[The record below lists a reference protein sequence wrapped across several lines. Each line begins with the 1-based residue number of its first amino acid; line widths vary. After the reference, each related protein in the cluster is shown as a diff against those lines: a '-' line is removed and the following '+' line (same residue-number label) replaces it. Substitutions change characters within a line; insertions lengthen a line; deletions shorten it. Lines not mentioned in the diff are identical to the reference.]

1 MKLHQTLAALLMG
14 LTLVLAGCGKSDP
27 ASTSGG
33 AHAEHDEHEEHAEG
47 EEDGHEGAHEEAEG
61 HVELTEE
68 AAKAAGIE
76 IVTAAGAPISE
87 VLSLYGTVQPNS
99 ERVAE
104 ITARFPGVI
113 RTVEVRV
120 GDTVRQGQVL
130 ATVESDESLRTYPVP
145 STQNGIV
152 TARKANPGEKAG
164 DSPLFTVA
172 DLSSVWVELSV
183 FPRDLAKIRAGQK
196 VRIRSVDNG
205 LSATGRIVHI
215 AALGQSTSQT
225 LAARVLLDNAARH
238 WVPGLY
244 VAGDVSLSERQVPLA
259 VRSSALQV
267 IEERTSVFVL
277 SGDGFQATP
286 VEPGLADGD
295 FTEIR
300 SGLKAG
306 DRYAAAN
313 SFVLK
318 SELGKGEAGHD
329 H

>member
-1 MKLHQTLAALLMG
+1 MTLHKNVAALLLG
-14 LTLVLAGCGKSDP
+14 LTLALTGCGKSDP
-27 ASTSGG
+27 ASTTPAKPDEHIGESRHGEG
-33 AHAEHDEHEEHAEG
+33 AHD
-47 EEDGHEGAHEEAEG
+47 HEEAEG
-61 HVELTEE
+61 HVELDEE

-76 IVTAAGAPISE
+76 IATAAAAPIGE
-87 VLSLYGTVQPNS
+87 VLSLYGTVQTNS
-99 ERVAE
+99 ERVAA
-104 ITARFPGVI
+104 ISARFPGVI
-113 RTVEVRV
+113 RTVAVRA
-120 GDTVRQGQVL
+120 GEAVRQGQTL
-130 ATVESDESLRTYPVP
+130 ATVESDESLRTYPVNA
-145 STQNGIV
+145 TQSGIV
-152 TARKANPGEKAG
+152 TARNANPGEKAG
-164 DSPLFTVA
+164 DSPLFTIT

-183 FPRDLAKIRAGQK
+183 FPRDVAKIHTGQK
-196 VRIRSVDNG
+196 VRIRSVDDG
-205 LSATGRIVHI
+205 LSGTGRIVHI
-215 AALGQSTSQT
+215 AALGQANSQT

-259 VRSSALQV
+259 IRSSALQV
-267 IEERTSVFVL
+267 IEGRTSVFVL
-277 SGDGFQATP
+277 SGDGFQAMA

-300 SGLKAG
+300 TGLKAG

>member
-1 MKLHQTLAALLMG
+1 MSIPMKLHQPIAALLLG
-14 LTLVLAGCGKSDP
+14 LALLLSACGGASSAATRDG
-27 ASTSGG
+27 ASTE
-33 AHAEHDEHEEHAEG
+33 HADKPEHEGEG
-47 EEDGHEGAHEEAEG
+47 HHEEAEG
-61 HVELTEE
+61 HVGISEA

-76 IVTAAGAPISE
+76 IVAASGAPISE
-87 VLSLYGTVQPNS
+87 VLSLYGTVQTNS

-113 RTVEVRV
+113 RSVDVRV
-120 GDTVRQGQVL
+120 GDAVRQGQVL
-130 ATVESDESLRTYPVP
+130 ATVESDESLRTYPVTA
-145 STQNGIV
+145 TQSGVV

-164 DSPLFTVA
+164 DSSLFTIA
-172 DLSSVWVELSV
+172 DLSTVWVELSV
-183 FPRDLAKIRAGQK
+183 FPRDLARIRAGQK

-205 LSATGRIVHI
+205 LSATGRIAHV
-215 AALGQSTSQT
+215 AALGQTTSQT
-225 LAARVLLDNAARH
+225 LAARVLLDNSARH

-244 VAGDVSLSERQVPLA
+244 VAGDVSLSERQVPMA
-259 VRSSALQV
+259 VRTTALQV
-267 IEERTSVFVL
+267 IDGRTSVFVV
-277 SGDGFQATP
+277 SGDGFQATA
-286 VEPGLADGD
+286 VEPGLADGE

-318 SELGKGEAGHD
+318 SELGKGEAEHE